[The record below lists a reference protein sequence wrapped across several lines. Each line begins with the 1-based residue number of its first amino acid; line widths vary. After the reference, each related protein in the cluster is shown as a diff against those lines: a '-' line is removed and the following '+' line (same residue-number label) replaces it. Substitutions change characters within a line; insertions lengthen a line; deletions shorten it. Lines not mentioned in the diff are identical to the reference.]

1 MQPQV
6 AIDVWATAGLVGF
19 GHLMTSQSA
28 FVLHSRPYR
37 ESSALV
43 DFFTPEGRLRAVLRG
58 ARGKAGTLAR
68 PFVPLDVEFRGRS
81 DLKAV
86 ARLES
91 GGLAYWLD
99 GNALF
104 SGMYL
109 NELLIR
115 LLPAEDAHPAMF
127 EHYVATLPALA
138 AKRPLEPILRAFE
151 WRLLTELG
159 YGFALDQDISGKPI
173 DSACLY
179 RLLPDTG
186 LEPVGLFQ
194 PGLFNGAELL
204 AMAEADW
211 NVPGALAAA
220 KRLMRQALAPHLG
233 GRPLV
238 SRELFMNIK
247 EVPRD

>member
-1 MQPQV
+1 MNV
-6 AIDVWATAGLVGF
+6 
-19 GHLMTSQSA
+19 QSA

-68 PFVPLDVEFRGRS
+68 PFVPLEVEFRGRGE
-81 DLKAV
+81 LKTV
-86 ARLES
+86 ARLE
-91 GGLAYWLD
+91 GVGLAYWLD

-115 LLPAEDAHPAMF
+115 LLPAEDAHPALF
-127 EHYVATLPALA
+127 DHYVATLPALA

-159 YGFALDQDISGKPI
+159 YGFALDRDTAGQPVV
-173 DSACLY
+173 ATTLY

-186 LEPVGLFQ
+186 LEPVGQFQ

-204 AMAEADW
+204 AMAQADW
-211 NVPGALAAA
+211 EVPGALAAA

-238 SRELFMNIK
+238 SRELFMNLK

>member
-1 MQPQV
+1 M
-6 AIDVWATAGLVGF
+6 L
-19 GHLMTSQSA
+19 SQSA

-68 PFVPLDVEFRGRS
+68 PFVPLEVEFRGRGE
-81 DLKAV
+81 LKNV
-86 ARLES
+86 GRLES
-91 GGLAYWLD
+91 AGQAYWLD

-115 LLPAEDAHPAMF
+115 LLPAEDAHPVMF
-127 EHYVATLPALA
+127 DHYAATLPALA

-159 YGFALDQDISGKPI
+159 YGFALDQDIAGQPI
-173 DSACLY
+173 VSTGLY

-186 LEPVGLFQ
+186 LEPVGQFQ

-211 NVPGALAAA
+211 DVPGALAAA

>member
-1 MQPQV
+1 M
-6 AIDVWATAGLVGF
+6 F
-19 GHLMTSQSA
+19 SQSA

-68 PFVPLDVEFRGRS
+68 PFVPLEVEFRGRGE
-81 DLKAV
+81 LKNV
-86 ARLES
+86 GRLES
-91 GGLAYWLD
+91 AGQAYWLD

-115 LLPAEDAHPAMF
+115 LLPAEDAHPVMF
-127 EHYVATLPALA
+127 DHYAATLPALA

-159 YGFALDQDISGKPI
+159 YGFALDQDIAGQPI
-173 DSACLY
+173 VSTGLY

-186 LEPVGLFQ
+186 LEPVGQFQ

-211 NVPGALAAA
+211 DVPGALAAA

>member
-1 MQPQV
+1 
-6 AIDVWATAGLVGF
+6 
-19 GHLMTSQSA
+19 MTTQSA

-68 PFVPLDVEFRGRS
+68 PFVPLEVEFRGRS
-81 DLKAV
+81 ELKSV
-86 ARLES
+86 GRLES
-91 GGLAYWLD
+91 AGLAYWLD

-115 LLPAEDAHPAMF
+115 LLPAEDAHPRMF
-127 EHYVATLPALA
+127 DHYAATLPALA
-138 AKRPLEPILRAFE
+138 AKRPLEPILRSFE
-151 WRLLTELG
+151 WQLLSELG
-159 YGFALDQDISGKPI
+159 YGFSLDTDVAGQSITSNG
-173 DSACLY
+173 LY
-179 RLLPDTG
+179 RLLPEAG
-186 LEPVGLFQ
+186 LEPVGQFQ

-211 NVPGALAAA
+211 SAPGALAAA

-238 SRELFMNIK
+238 SRELFMNMK
-247 EVPRD
+247 EVPRE

>member
-1 MQPQV
+1 M
-6 AIDVWATAGLVGF
+6 L
-19 GHLMTSQSA
+19 SQSA

-68 PFVPLDVEFRGRS
+68 PFVPLEVEFRGRGE
-81 DLKAV
+81 LKNV
-86 ARLES
+86 GRLES
-91 GGLAYWLD
+91 AGQAYWLD

-115 LLPAEDAHPAMF
+115 LLPAEDAHPTMF
-127 EHYVATLPALA
+127 DHYAATLPALA

-159 YGFALDQDISGKPI
+159 YGFALDQDIAGQPI
-173 DSACLY
+173 VSTGLY

-186 LEPVGLFQ
+186 LEPVGQFQ

-211 NVPGALAAA
+211 DVPGALAAA

>member
-1 MQPQV
+1 M
-6 AIDVWATAGLVGF
+6 TAQ
-19 GHLMTSQSA
+19 TA

-43 DFFTPEGRLRAVLRG
+43 DFFTPQGRLRAVLRG

-68 PFVPLDVEFRGRS
+68 PFVPLEVEFRGRGE
-81 DLKAV
+81 LKSV
-86 ARLES
+86 GRLES
-91 GGLAYWLD
+91 AGLAFWLD

-115 LLPAEDAHPAMF
+115 LLPAEDAQPAMF
-127 EHYVATLPALA
+127 DHYAATLPALA
-138 AKRPLEPILRAFE
+138 AKRPLEPILRSFE
-151 WRLLTELG
+151 WRLLSELG
-159 YGFALDQDISGKPI
+159 YGFALDKDIADQPI
-173 DSACLY
+173 ECQGLY

-186 LEPVGLFQ
+186 LEPVAQFQ

-211 NVPGALAAA
+211 SVPGALAAA

-238 SRELFMNIK
+238 SRELFMNMK

>member
-1 MQPQV
+1 
-6 AIDVWATAGLVGF
+6 
-19 GHLMTSQSA
+19 MTIQSS

-43 DFFTPEGRLRAVLRG
+43 DFFTPQGRLRAVLRG
-58 ARGKAGTLAR
+58 ARGRAGTLAR
-68 PFVPLDVEFRGRS
+68 PFVPLEVEFRGRGE
-81 DLKAV
+81 LKSV
-86 ARLES
+86 GRLD
-91 GGLAYWLD
+91 GAGLAYWLD

-127 EHYVATLPALA
+127 EHYAATLPALA
-138 AKRPLEPILRAFE
+138 AKRPLEPILRSFE
-151 WRLLTELG
+151 WRLLGELG
-159 YGFALDQDISGKPI
+159 YGFALDVDIDGQPI
-173 DSACLY
+173 APQGLY

-186 LEPVGLFQ
+186 LEPVSQFQ

-211 NVPGALAAA
+211 SVPGALAAA

-238 SRELFMNIK
+238 SRELFMNMK
-247 EVPRD
+247 EAPRD

>member
-1 MQPQV
+1 MDPM
-6 AIDVWATAGLVGF
+6 L
-19 GHLMTSQSA
+19 SQSA

-68 PFVPLDVEFRGRS
+68 PFVPLEVEFRGRGE
-81 DLKAV
+81 LKNV
-86 ARLES
+86 GRLES
-91 GGLAYWLD
+91 AGQAYWLD

-115 LLPAEDAHPAMF
+115 LLPAEDAHPTMF
-127 EHYVATLPALA
+127 DHYAATLPALA

-159 YGFALDQDISGKPI
+159 YGFALDQDIAGQPI
-173 DSACLY
+173 VSIGLY

-186 LEPVGLFQ
+186 LEPVGQFQ

-211 NVPGALAAA
+211 EVPGALAAA

>member
-1 MQPQV
+1 MDSSL
-6 AIDVWATAGLVGF
+6 A
-19 GHLMTSQSA
+19 QSA

-43 DFFTPEGRLRAVLRG
+43 DFFTPQGRFRAVLRG
-58 ARGKAGTLAR
+58 ARGKVGTLAR
-68 PFVPLDVEFRGRS
+68 PFVPLEIEFRGRS
-81 DLKAV
+81 DLKSV

-91 GGLAYWLD
+91 AGLAYWLD

-127 EHYVATLPALA
+127 DHYAATLPALA

-151 WRLLTELG
+151 WRLLSELG
-159 YGFALDQDISGKPI
+159 YGFSLDQDVAGQPIS
-173 DSACLY
+173 SAGLY
-179 RLLPDTG
+179 RLVPDTG
-186 LEPVGLFQ
+186 LEPVGHFQ

-204 AMAEADW
+204 AMAQADW
-211 NVPGALAAA
+211 DIPGALPAA

-238 SRELFMNIK
+238 SRELFMNMK

>member
-1 MQPQV
+1 M
-6 AIDVWATAGLVGF
+6 TA
-19 GHLMTSQSA
+19 QSA

-58 ARGKAGTLAR
+58 ARGRAGTLAR
-68 PFVPLDVEFRGRS
+68 PFVPLEVEFRGRG

-86 ARLES
+86 GRLES
-91 GGLAYWLD
+91 AGLAYWLD

-159 YGFALDQDISGKPI
+159 YGFALDQDIAGQPVVST
-173 DSACLY
+173 ALY

-186 LEPVGLFQ
+186 LEPVGQFQ

-211 NVPGALAAA
+211 EIPGALAAA

-238 SRELFMNIK
+238 SRELFMNLK

>member
-1 MQPQV
+1 MNV
-6 AIDVWATAGLVGF
+6 
-19 GHLMTSQSA
+19 QSA

-68 PFVPLDVEFRGRS
+68 AFVPLEVEFRGRGE
-81 DLKAV
+81 LKTV
-86 ARLES
+86 ARLE
-91 GGLAYWLD
+91 GVGLAYWLD

-115 LLPAEDAHPAMF
+115 LLPAEDAHPALF
-127 EHYVATLPALA
+127 DHYVATLPALA

-159 YGFALDQDISGKPI
+159 YGFALDQDTAGQPVV
-173 DSACLY
+173 ATTLY

-186 LEPVGLFQ
+186 LEPVGQFQ

-204 AMAEADW
+204 AMAQADRE
-211 NVPGALAAA
+211 VPGALAAA

-238 SRELFMNIK
+238 SRELFMNLK

>member
-1 MQPQV
+1 M
-6 AIDVWATAGLVGF
+6 L
-19 GHLMTSQSA
+19 SQSA

-68 PFVPLDVEFRGRS
+68 PFVPLEVEFRGRGE
-81 DLKAV
+81 LKNV
-86 ARLES
+86 GRLES
-91 GGLAYWLD
+91 AGQAYWLD

-115 LLPAEDAHPAMF
+115 LLPAEDTHPTMF
-127 EHYVATLPALA
+127 DHYAATLPALA

-159 YGFALDQDISGKPI
+159 YGFALDQDIAGQPI
-173 DSACLY
+173 VSTGLY

-186 LEPVGLFQ
+186 LEPVGQFQ

-211 NVPGALAAA
+211 DVPGALAAA

>member
-1 MQPQV
+1 MAPMLPQ
-6 AIDVWATAGLVGF
+6 T
-19 GHLMTSQSA
+19 A

-43 DFFTPEGRLRAVLRG
+43 DFFTPGGRLRAVLRG
-58 ARGKAGTLAR
+58 ARGKVGTLAR
-68 PFVPLDVEFRGRS
+68 PFVPLEVEFRGRG
-81 DLKAV
+81 DLKNV
-86 ARLES
+86 GRLES
-91 GGLAYWLD
+91 AGQAYWLD

-127 EHYVATLPALA
+127 DHYAATLPALA

-159 YGFALDQDISGKPI
+159 YGFALDQDIARQPVV
-173 DSACLY
+173 SAGLY

-186 LEPVGLFQ
+186 LEAVDQFQ

-204 AMAEADW
+204 AMADADW
-211 NVPGALAAA
+211 EVPGALAAA
-220 KRLMRQALAPHLG
+220 KRLMRQALAPHLS

-247 EVPRD
+247 EAPRD

>member
-1 MQPQV
+1 MQPV
-6 AIDVWATAGLVGF
+6 EHKSFVSLSRDTG
-19 GHLMTSQSA
+19 LMTAQNA
-28 FVLHSRPYR
+28 YVLHSRPYR

-43 DFFTPEGRLRAVLRG
+43 DFFTPQGRLRAVLRG

-68 PFVPLDVEFRGRS
+68 PFVPLEVEFRGRGE
-81 DLKAV
+81 LKSV
-86 ARLES
+86 GRLES
-91 GGLAYWLD
+91 AGLAFWLD

-127 EHYVATLPALA
+127 DHYAATLPALA
-138 AKRPLEPILRAFE
+138 AKRPLEPILRSFE

-159 YGFALDQDISGKPI
+159 YGFALDRDIADQPI
-173 DSACLY
+173 ASQGRY

-186 LEPVGLFQ
+186 LEPVGQFQ

-211 NVPGALAAA
+211 SVPGALAAA

>member
-1 MQPQV
+1 
-6 AIDVWATAGLVGF
+6 
-19 GHLMTSQSA
+19 MTGQSA

-68 PFVPLDVEFRGRS
+68 PFVPLEVEFRGRT
-81 DLKAV
+81 DLKNV
-86 ARLES
+86 ARLE
-91 GGLAYWLD
+91 GAGLAYWLD

-127 EHYVATLPALA
+127 DHYVATLPALA

-159 YGFALDQDISGKPI
+159 YGFALDKDVADQPI
-173 DSACLY
+173 IRTGIY
-179 RLLPDTG
+179 RLLPETG
-186 LEPVGLFQ
+186 LEPVAQFQ

-204 AMAEADW
+204 AMAEANW
-211 NVPGALAAA
+211 EVPGALAAA

-233 GRPLV
+233 GKPLV
-238 SRELFMNIK
+238 SRELFMNLK

>member
-1 MQPQV
+1 M
-6 AIDVWATAGLVGF
+6 TAQ
-19 GHLMTSQSA
+19 TA

-68 PFVPLDVEFRGRS
+68 PFVPLEVEFRGRG
-81 DLKAV
+81 DLESV
-86 ARLES
+86 GRLES
-91 GGLAYWLD
+91 AGLAFWLD

-104 SGMYL
+104 SGLYL

-127 EHYVATLPALA
+127 DHYAATLPALA
-138 AKRPLEPILRAFE
+138 DKRPLEPILRSFE

-159 YGFALDQDISGKPI
+159 YGFALDRDIADQPI
-173 DSACLY
+173 HGDGLY
-179 RLLPDTG
+179 RLLPETG
-186 LEPVGLFQ
+186 LEPVGEFQ

-247 EVPRD
+247 EVSRD

>member
-1 MQPQV
+1 MSAQ
-6 AIDVWATAGLVGF
+6 T
-19 GHLMTSQSA
+19 A

-43 DFFTPEGRLRAVLRG
+43 DFFTPQGRLRAVLRG

-68 PFVPLDVEFRGRS
+68 PFVPLEVEFRGRGE
-81 DLKAV
+81 LKNV
-86 ARLES
+86 GRLDS
-91 GGLAYWLD
+91 AGQAYWLD

-115 LLPAEDAHPAMF
+115 LLPAEDSHPAMF
-127 EHYVATLPALA
+127 HHYAATLPALA
-138 AKRPLEPILRAFE
+138 AKRPLEPILRSFE
-151 WRLLTELG
+151 WRLLSELG
-159 YGFALDQDISGKPI
+159 YGFALDTDIAGQPI
-173 DSACLY
+173 VAKGLY

-186 LEPVGLFQ
+186 LEPVGQFQ

>member
-1 MQPQV
+1 
-6 AIDVWATAGLVGF
+6 
-19 GHLMTSQSA
+19 MTTQTA

-43 DFFTPEGRLRAVLRG
+43 DFFTPGGRLRAVLRG

-68 PFVPLDVEFRGRS
+68 PFVPLEVEFRGRS
-81 DLKAV
+81 ELKSV
-86 ARLES
+86 GRLES
-91 GGLAYWLD
+91 VGLAYWLD

-115 LLPAEDAHPAMF
+115 LLPAEDAHPIMF
-127 EHYVATLPALA
+127 DHYAATLPALA

-159 YGFALDQDISGKPI
+159 YGFSLNTDIAGRPI
-173 DSACLY
+173 TDGGLY
-179 RLLPDTG
+179 QLVPDAG
-186 LEPVGLFQ
+186 LEPVGQFQ

-211 NVPGALAAA
+211 SAPGALAAA

-238 SRELFMNIK
+238 SRELFMNMK

>member
-1 MQPQV
+1 MNV
-6 AIDVWATAGLVGF
+6 
-19 GHLMTSQSA
+19 QSA

-68 PFVPLDVEFRGRS
+68 PFVPLEVEFRGRGE
-81 DLKAV
+81 LKTV
-86 ARLES
+86 ARLE
-91 GGLAYWLD
+91 GVGLAYWLD

-115 LLPAEDAHPAMF
+115 LLPAEDAHPALF
-127 EHYVATLPALA
+127 DHYVATLPALA

-159 YGFALDQDISGKPI
+159 YGFALDQDTAGQPVV
-173 DSACLY
+173 ATTLY

-186 LEPVGLFQ
+186 LEPVGQFQ

-204 AMAEADW
+204 AMAQADW
-211 NVPGALAAA
+211 EVPGALAAA

-238 SRELFMNIK
+238 SRELFMNLK